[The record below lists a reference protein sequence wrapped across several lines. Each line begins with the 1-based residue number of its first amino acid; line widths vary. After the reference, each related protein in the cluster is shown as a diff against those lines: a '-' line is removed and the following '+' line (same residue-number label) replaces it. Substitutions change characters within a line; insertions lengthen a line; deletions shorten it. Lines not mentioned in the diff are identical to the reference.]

1 MFSLRRSDRSH
12 TIDVMTAVLF
22 VLVTTFLASAVEAI
36 EMVTIVLGVGATRG
50 WRATIVGA
58 VAGFG
63 VLAVIVV
70 VAGLALS
77 RVPIGPL
84 RLVVGALLLVFGLQ
98 WFRKGVIRVAAH
110 GLAGF
115 RLAPADEPLEWTG
128 PGLDWTAFVLAFK
141 AVVLE
146 GLEVAFIVVSFGANT
161 NQLGVAVI
169 GGVAAVVVIGAIGL
183 ILQRVVTRIP
193 RSLLQLVVGILLT
206 TFGTFWSLEGLGV
219 EWPAGDG
226 AILGLLALYLVTAGT
241 YISIERRRVLG
252 FSPGA

>member
-1 MFSLRRSDRSH
+1 
-12 TIDVMTAVLF
+12 MTAVLF

-128 PGLDWTAFVLAFK
+128 PGLDWTAFVLAF
-141 AVVLE
+141 
-146 GLEVAFIVVSFGANT
+146 
-161 NQLGVAVI
+161 
-169 GGVAAVVVIGAIGL
+169 AAVVVIGAIGL

-226 AILGLLALYLVTAGT
+226 AILGLLALYLVTAGS

>member
-63 VLAVIVV
+63 VLAVI
-70 VAGLALS
+70 
-77 RVPIGPL
+77 
-84 RLVVGALLLVFGLQ
+84 GALLLVFGLQ

-146 GLEVAFIVVSFGANT
+146 GLEVAFIVVSFGAST

-241 YISIERRRVLG
+241 YITIERRRVLG

>member
-1 MFSLRRSDRSH
+1 
-12 TIDVMTAVLF
+12 MTAVLF

-58 VAGFG
+58 LAGFG

-84 RLVVGALLLVFGLQ
+84 RLIVGALLLVFGLQ
-98 WFRKGVIRVAAH
+98 WFRKGVMRVAAH

-115 RLAPADEPLEWTG
+115 RLAPTDEPLEWTG

-206 TFGTFWSLEGLGV
+206 TFGTFWSLEGLGI

-241 YISIERRRVLG
+241 YITIERRRVLG